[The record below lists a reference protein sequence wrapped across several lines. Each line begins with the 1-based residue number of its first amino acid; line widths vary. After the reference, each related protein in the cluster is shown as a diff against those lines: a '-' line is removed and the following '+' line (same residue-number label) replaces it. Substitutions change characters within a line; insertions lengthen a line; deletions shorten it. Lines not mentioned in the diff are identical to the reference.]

1 MRLARFI
8 DGKKFM
14 WDGAEYREKAEAR
27 SVMEGYTKDG
37 FETRMIQEEDQF
49 YLFTRRLVSPVK
61 TGS

>member
-1 MRLARFI
+1 
-8 DGKKFM
+8 M
-14 WDGAEYREKAEAR
+14 WDGAEYREKAEAM